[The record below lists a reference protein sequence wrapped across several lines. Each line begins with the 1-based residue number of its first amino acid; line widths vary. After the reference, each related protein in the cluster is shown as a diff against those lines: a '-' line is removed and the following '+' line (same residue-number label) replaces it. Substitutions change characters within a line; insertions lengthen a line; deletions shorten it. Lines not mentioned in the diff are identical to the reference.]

1 MQIAKLQDKD
11 LEAFYGGHIPEEV
24 SPYSAEELAWMGEE
38 DREVFARPVFSV
50 KSAEPVAKKRGR
62 PAKKK

>member
-1 MQIAKLQDKD
+1 MQMTKLQDKD

-24 SPYSAEELAWMGEE
+24 SPYSAEELAWMGDE
-38 DREVFARPVFSV
+38 DRETFTRPVFSV
-50 KSAEPVAKKRGR
+50 SAAPVAKKRGR

>member
-38 DREVFARPVFSV
+38 ERETFTRPVFSV
-50 KSAEPVAKKRGR
+50 NVAPTPKKRGR
-62 PAKKK
+62 PSKKK

>member
-11 LEAFYGGHIPEEV
+11 LEAFYGGHVPEEV

-38 DREVFARPVFSV
+38 DRETFTRPVF
-50 KSAEPVAKKRGR
+50 ALNAAPVAKKRGR

>member
-1 MQIAKLQDKD
+1 MQMTKLQDKD

-24 SPYSAEELAWMGEE
+24 SPYSAEELAWMGDE
-38 DREVFARPVFSV
+38 DRETFTRPVFSLNT
-50 KSAEPVAKKRGR
+50 APAQKKRGR

>member
-1 MQIAKLQDKD
+1 MQMTKLQDKD

-24 SPYSAEELAWMGEE
+24 SPYSAEELAWMGDE
-38 DREVFARPVFSV
+38 DRETFTRPVF
-50 KSAEPVAKKRGR
+50 ALNHAPVAKKRGR

>member
-1 MQIAKLQDKD
+1 MQTAKLHDAA

-38 DREVFARPVFSV
+38 DRETFTRPVFSV
-50 KSAEPVAKKRGR
+50 SAAPVAKKRGR

>member
-1 MQIAKLQDKD
+1 MQTAKLHDAA
-11 LEAFYGGHIPEEV
+11 LEAFYGGHPPEEV

-38 DREVFARPVFSV
+38 DRETFTRPVFSV
-50 KSAEPVAKKRGR
+50 NTPTVAKKRGR

>member
-11 LEAFYGGHIPEEV
+11 LEAFYGGHPPEEV

-38 DREVFARPVFSV
+38 DRETFTRPVFSLNT
-50 KSAEPVAKKRGR
+50 APAPKKRGR

>member
-11 LEAFYGGHIPEEV
+11 LEAFYGGHPPEEV

-38 DREVFARPVFSV
+38 DRETFARPVFSTPTV
-50 KSAEPVAKKRGR
+50 TVAKKRGR

>member
-1 MQIAKLQDKD
+1 MQMTKLRDKD
-11 LEAFYGGHIPEEV
+11 LEAFYGCHIPEEV

-38 DREVFARPVFSV
+38 DHETFTRPVFSLNT
-50 KSAEPVAKKRGR
+50 APAPKKRGR

>member
-24 SPYSAEELAWMGEE
+24 SPYSAEELAWMGDE
-38 DREVFARPVFSV
+38 DRETFTRPVFSV
-50 KSAEPVAKKRGR
+50 NTPTVAKKRGR

>member
-1 MQIAKLQDKD
+1 MQIAKLHDAA
-11 LEAFYGGHIPEEV
+11 LEAFYGGNVPSEV

-38 DREVFARPVFSV
+38 DRETFTRPVFSV
-50 KSAEPVAKKRGR
+50 NTPTVAKKRGR

>member
-1 MQIAKLQDKD
+1 MQMTKLQDKD

-24 SPYSAEELAWMGEE
+24 SPYSAEELAWMGDE
-38 DREVFARPVFSV
+38 DRETFTRPVFSV
-50 KSAEPVAKKRGR
+50 NTAQVAKKRGR

>member
-11 LEAFYGGHIPEEV
+11 LEAFYGGHPPEEV

-38 DREVFARPVFSV
+38 DRETFTRPVFSV
-50 KSAEPVAKKRGR
+50 NAAQVAKKRGR

>member
-1 MQIAKLQDKD
+1 MTKLQDKD

-38 DREVFARPVFSV
+38 DRETFTRPVFSLNP
-50 KSAEPVAKKRGR
+50 APAPKKRGR
-62 PAKKK
+62 PKK

>member
-1 MQIAKLQDKD
+1 MQMTKLQDKD

-38 DREVFARPVFSV
+38 DRETFTRPVF
-50 KSAEPVAKKRGR
+50 ALNTAPTPKKRGR

>member
-1 MQIAKLQDKD
+1 MQMTKLQDKD

-38 DREVFARPVFSV
+38 DRETFTRPVFSV
-50 KSAEPVAKKRGR
+50 SAAPVAKKRGR